1 MFFLDNS
8 NSMKKPS
15 NFQTF
20 GQALLNQMECY
31 SLGIPRLHRHETFCL
46 IYMDLKSPLD
56 GIKHAERCGQTLIL
70 EIISVSMNSVTLFED
85 ISNLFPR

>member
-1 MFFLDNS
+1 
-8 NSMKKPS
+8 MKKPS

-56 GIKHAERCGQTLIL
+56 GIKHAER
-70 EIISVSMNSVTLFED
+70 
-85 ISNLFPR
+85 